1 MHGSG
6 RSQGWLIHLMAGAA
20 LGAVVVLVIWIFTG
34 GRPFG
39 ELVGTG
45 DVSAPTRQAAV
56 ATPGAST
63 AAAPALKARPPALK
77 GSSSGTIRFLQPGA
91 KRRAKAERA
100 AKAKARA
107 KAKDK
112 ARARAKRKRRGSVV
126 RVVAPPAEHPP
137 GETPVAVVPSP
148 APTSA
153 PAPAAPPAGGGGGEA
168 AKPKSPGPTLWAGEG

>member
-39 ELVGTG
+39 EVVGTG
-45 DVSAPTRQAAV
+45 DVSAPTRPAAT

-63 AAAPALKARPPALK
+63 AAAPALRARPPALK

-100 AKAKARA
+100 AKAKA
-107 KAKDK
+107 KAK
-112 ARARAKRKRRGSVV
+112 ARAKRKRRGPVV
-126 RVVAPPAEHPP
+126 RVVAPPTTEQPTD
-137 GETPVAVVPSP
+137 ETPVAVVPSP
-148 APTSA
+148 APTAA
-153 PAPAAPPAGGGGGEA
+153 PAPPPASGGGGGEPVGT
-168 AKPKSPGPTLWAGEG
+168 KVPTSAVGYGEG

>member
-39 ELVGTG
+39 EVVGTS
-45 DVSAPTRQAAV
+45 DVSAPTRSAA
-56 ATPGAST
+56 APAGAST
-63 AAAPALKARPPALK
+63 AALQARPPALK
-77 GSSSGTIRFLQPGA
+77 GSSSGTIQFLAPTR
-91 KRRAKAERA
+91 KAKAERA
-100 AKAKARA
+100 AKAKAKA
-107 KAKDK
+107 KAKARSK
-112 ARARAKRKRRGSVV
+112 ARARAERRRRRGPVV
-126 RVVAPPAEHPP
+126 RVVAPPPAGQPS

-153 PAPAAPPAGGGGGEA
+153 PAPAAPPPSGGA

>member
-39 ELVGTG
+39 EVVGTG

-100 AKAKARA
+100 AKAKA
-107 KAKDK
+107 KAK
-112 ARARAKRKRRGSVV
+112 ARARRKRRGPVV
-126 RVVAPPAEHPP
+126 RVVAPPAEQPP
-137 GETPVAVVPSP
+137 GETPVVVVPSP